1 MEVASSVLVLDDWG
15 DPESGFYAWGLLNLD
30 CVLMVDDLSCTF
42 ETHIGGRPYNPVS
55 FSCWVHSNFHNNE
68 YTKRCAAVK

>member
-1 MEVASSVLVLDDWG
+1 MQPDVKSTKKRDDEERIK
-15 DPESGFYAWGLLNLD
+15 DKADRLLNLD